1 MAVRFPDAP
10 DLHTLWQNILQRYV
24 SIRPIAHRRWHH
36 EHFQNRPPRDP
47 LSIHSR
53 TQAYLDDIDLFPGSY
68 FQIAPRRGQ
77 VMDPQQRL
85 TLEVAREALQDAGL
99 ECGSFDRQRSGTF
112 VGASISEYNQLCGVY
127 TRFNQASHG
136 DFGQT
141 AASELTT
148 RLADRC
154 LPIRIYTLPGNQLNM
169 CAGVVSQFYDL
180 GGPSLAVDAAC
191 ASSLMALVQAV
202 QYLRGLTDKA
212 GPAPVALAGGVYLAV
227 LPDNLLAF
235 SRVGALAREECRPFD
250 ERAEGFILGE
260 GAGMVVLKRL
270 EHAVRDRDRIY
281 AVIRGVAWNA
291 DGASSGPMTPVSEGQ
306 TRVLQLGLA
315 DSGLDPGSI
324 DYIEC
329 HGTATPVGDPI
340 ELEALWQVMKPR
352 AAPVRLG
359 SIKANIGHTISAAGV
374 AGLIRAALAVHHGM
388 LPPQAAF
395 SRWHPRLER
404 YRDRFAIESQPHP
417 WQSDERRAVVSAFG
431 FGGSNAC
438 AVLSQAPPAAP
449 LADPDEALLFRCS
462 APSPSLLRSYL
473 VELESRLELHPL
485 AAIAYTQTVQRETHE
500 FLCLFTAATV
510 PEARHRLKAACAEL
524 AHPPERLTLLEPG
537 LVLGPRGERREVI
550 LLLPGQAEEVP
561 LPQGRN
567 GQSYGEQLA
576 TFELAAAARLKE
588 RGLVGQPLGH
598 SLGALVARV
607 LEGEQ
612 SQEELL
618 AFLATRHQALEQTP
632 PGGLLAVRLTRV
644 EAEQLAPDLGL
655 FFAGSSHSRLQLMG
669 GESSRVQAAE
679 SILGRREIP
688 YRVLNRRYAYHTPL
702 VHSADPQASLPAD
715 FQPALAAA
723 LKREPAFWLELG
735 PGEGLSQCV
744 RAEAPGELVLSVARP
759 GHELL
764 ALGLAHSLGH
774 PIELGEHY
782 PGRQVVNLPAVP
794 LERQRYWVVDP
805 PPEELGE
812 VEFAVLPAPSAG
824 PAEETVL
831 ELVARV
837 GGFPREQI
845 TRRQSLS
852 AHLGFDSLMLAQLHA
867 RLQASLGQAP
877 PPEFWKCRPTV
888 GQLLEQLGQQAPSPV
903 QNDLSQ
909 FPEVRAML
917 DRIADFEERGWQ
929 VPYLHTHDCDG
940 GPWTEVEG
948 QRLLSFS
955 SYNYLGLN
963 GHPEVSQAAGRALER
978 WGTSAS
984 ASRLVSGQRPVHEEL
999 ERSLA
1004 DFLGVEACLTLVSG
1018 HATNVSLL
1026 ACLVGPGDLVLHDS
1040 LIHDSVQQGARLSG
1054 ARQLAFPHNDLEAL
1068 DRLLARHR
1076 SQHRRVLVVVEGVY
1090 SMDGDLSDLS
1100 ALLQLKE
1107 RHGFLLMVDEAHSLG
1122 VLGATGRGLAEH
1134 WGVEPGR
1141 VDVWMG
1147 TLSKALASCGGYVA
1161 GSQDLI
1167 TYLKLTAPGFV
1178 YSVGMPPASA
1188 AAALAALGIL
1198 QREPERVQRLRA
1210 RAAFFLDR
1218 LREVGC
1224 NTGTSQGTPVIPVLF
1239 PTLQKTVEA
1248 TAGLHERG
1256 VHALPI
1262 LYPAVGEESTRLRFF
1277 VTCRHSEEQ
1286 LSFAA
1291 NALREV
1297 LESES
1302 RRPTACETP
1311 C

>member
-10 DLHTLWQNILQRYV
+10 DLHSLWQNILQRHV

-36 EHFQNRPPRDP
+36 EHFLNRPARDP

-53 TQAYLDDIDLFPGSY
+53 TQAYLDDIDLFPGRY

-99 ECGSFDRQRSGTF
+99 EGSSFDRQRTGTF
-112 VGASISEYNQLCGVY
+112 IGASISEYNQLCGVY
-127 TRFNQASHG
+127 TRFCQASHG

-141 AASELTT
+141 APDELTT

-154 LPIRIYTLPGNQLNM
+154 LPIRIYTLPGNQLSM

-202 QYLRGLTDKA
+202 QYLRGLSDSP
-212 GPAPVALAGGVYLAV
+212 GPAPVALVGGVYLAV

-250 ERAEGFILGE
+250 EGSEGFILGE

-270 EHAVRDRDRIY
+270 EHALRDQDRIY

-306 TRVLQLGLA
+306 RLVLQMGLA
-315 DSGLDPGSI
+315 DSGVDRL

-329 HGTATPVGDPI
+329 HGTATTVGDPI
-340 ELEALWQVMKPR
+340 ELEALSQVIEPCPR
-352 AAPVRLG
+352 PVQLG

-374 AGLIRAALAVHHGM
+374 AGLIRAALAVHHGV

-395 SRWHPRLER
+395 SRWHPQLER
-404 YRDRFAIESQPHP
+404 YRDRFAIETEARP
-417 WQSDERRAVVSAFG
+417 WPEEERRAGVSAFG
-431 FGGSNAC
+431 FGGTNAF
-438 AVLSQAPPAAP
+438 AVLSEAPSAAR
-449 LADPDEALLFRCS
+449 LSESQEALLFRCS

-473 VELESRLELHPL
+473 VELESRLDLYPL
-485 AAIAYTQTVQRETHE
+485 AATAYTQTLQRELHE
-500 FLCLFTAATV
+500 FLCLFTAASV
-510 PEARHRLKAACAEL
+510 DEARSKLQAACCEL
-524 AHPPERLTLLEPG
+524 AVAPDRLSYLEPG

-550 LLLPGQAEEVP
+550 FLLPGQAEELV
-561 LPQGRN
+561 LPEGLA
-567 GQSYGEQLA
+567 GQSYGERLAAFQLG
-576 TFELAAAARLKE
+576 AAARLNQ

-598 SLGALVARV
+598 SLGSMVARV
-607 LEGEQ
+607 LT
-612 SQEELL
+612 SQQTGDELL
-618 AFLATRHQALEQTP
+618 AFLASRHRALEQTP
-632 PGGLLAVRLTRV
+632 PGGLLSVRLTRS
-644 EAEQLAPDLGL
+644 EAEQLAEKLGL
-655 FFAGSSHSRLQLMG
+655 FWAGSSHSRLQLIG
-669 GESSRVQAAE
+669 GAAE
-679 SILGRREIP
+679 NLEKAVSTLEEREVP

-702 VHSADPQASLPAD
+702 VQEADPQASLPAD
-715 FQPALAAA
+715 FHPALAAA
-723 LKREPAFWLELG
+723 LQSQPAFWLELG
-735 PGEGLSQCV
+735 PSDGLCQCV
-744 RAEAPGELVLSVARP
+744 WAEAPGELALSLARP

-774 PIELGEHY
+774 PIELSGLY
-782 PGRQVVNLPAVP
+782 PGRQLVNLPVVP
-794 LERQRYWVVDP
+794 LERQRYWVIDP
-805 PPEELGE
+805 PPEELAE
-812 VEFAVLPAPSAG
+812 VEFSVLPAPSADRSD
-824 PAEETVL
+824 ETVL
-831 ELVARV
+831 ALVARV

-852 AHLGFDSLMLAQLHA
+852 THLGFDSLMLTQLHA
-867 RLQASLGQAP
+867 QLQASLGRAP
-877 PPEFWKCRPTV
+877 SLDFWKCRPTV
-888 GQLLEQLGQQAPSPV
+888 GQLLEELGQQAQLTA

-909 FPEVRAML
+909 FPEVLAML

-940 GPWTEVEG
+940 GPWTEVKG
-948 QRLLSFS
+948 RRMLSFS

-963 GHPEVSQAAGRALER
+963 GHPEVRQAAVQALER

-1004 DFLGVEACLTLVSG
+1004 AFLGVEACLTLVSG

-1026 ACLVGPGDLVLHDS
+1026 ACLVGPGDLVLHDG
-1040 LIHDSVQQGARLSG
+1040 LIHDSVLQGARLSG

-1068 DRLLARHR
+1068 DKLLARHR
-1076 SQHRRVLVVVEGVY
+1076 SGHRRALVVVEGIY

-1122 VLGATGRGLAEH
+1122 VLGASGRGLAEH

-1161 GSQDLI
+1161 GSQALI

-1198 QREPERVQRLRA
+1198 QREPERVHRLRA
-1210 RAAFFLDR
+1210 RAAFLLER
-1218 LREVGC
+1218 LQEAGG

-1239 PTLQKTVEA
+1239 PTLQETVEA

-1277 VTCRHSEEQ
+1277 VTCQHSDEQ
-1286 LSFAA
+1286 LSLAA

-1297 LESES
+1297 LESGA
-1302 RRPTACETP
+1302 RRPEACETP